1 MWYTCAMKKIIFA
14 AVLPVLSVLGVE
26 MTPSEA
32 DVALRE
38 AQRLEQSGKDGEAAG
53 AFGRVYALGALPRH
67 QRLAAFCGLLR
78 TDGARFEKLCR
89 EGLSAKDDAWR
100 GTVAQAIALLPPERL
115 VAARAF
121 WLKSLQEPVQRQLL
135 QAIVYVKSPVAK
147 DMIADALAKS
157 QSPALRL
164 MALEGLGR
172 TGTAADVDTL
182 VTWMQSGDAD
192 VAAAARRGLIS
203 VDDASADA
211 RLVAKLKSFEGDA
224 PILAKLLEVLA
235 VRNAL
240 GFADAI
246 VPFLS
251 HADAAVRTQAFKAV
265 GQQGLHAHQA
275 AVLAAAGKAKDGVE
289 RKEARRAVARIARR
303 TGGVQFK
310 ARRIGNARTEA
321 CGVADFDGDGRL
333 DIVAGPYL
341 YRAPEFRPVKVREVK
356 SDVKEDGKGYA
367 HDFMNLPL
375 DVNGNGRLDVVSG
388 NWFSKETW
396 WIENLLPSTNIWTQ
410 HLIEKTGNIET
421 GILVDIDGDGK
432 ATDFLPDTQITCLYQ
447 LGKGGPA
454 PFTRDSVSNDRCDMG
469 RGCGDLN
476 GDGRNDV
483 LTPSAWYEHLAD
495 GGWRKHPL
503 DIGFSDGGRALGHAS
518 NLIVYDVN
526 KDGLADILVSSAHK
540 YGIFWWEQLKER
552 NAAGDIQFKK
562 HVIDD
567 TWSQA
572 HYLGWGDIAGDGVPE
587 LITGKRFMAHNGGDP
602 DEYGHLGI
610 YYYDFTPGPDPIFKK
625 YVIAYDTDIS
635 VGLNVEAV
643 DLDGDGD
650 LDLVTTGKWGGP
662 VILEN
667 KTKEAK

>member
-1 MWYTCAMKKIIFA
+1 MKIL
-14 AVLPVLSVLGVE
+14 AVVVVLSIQSVLGAD
-26 MTPSEA
+26 MTPSGA
-32 DVALRE
+32 DNALSE
-38 AQRLEQSGKDGEAAG
+38 AQRLEKTGKATEAMRLY
-53 AFGRVYALGALPRH
+53 GRVAAERTLPQH
-67 QRLAAFCGLLR
+67 QRLAAFCGQLR
-78 TDGARFEKLCR
+78 TDGMHFEKLCR
-89 EGLSAKDDAWR
+89 DGLSSTDEVWC

-115 VAARAF
+115 VAVRVF
-121 WLKSLQEPVQRQLL
+121 WLKTLSEPAQIRLL
-135 QAIVYVKSPVAK
+135 QAVVHVKSPVAK
-147 DMIADALAKS
+147 DMIADAIAKS

-182 VTWMQSGDAD
+182 VTWMQGGDAD

-203 VDDASADA
+203 IDDVTADA
-211 RLVAKLKSFEGDA
+211 RLVARLKSFEGDA
-224 PILAKLLEVLA
+224 PMLAKLIDVLA

-240 GFADAI
+240 GFADSL

-251 HADAAVRTQAFKAV
+251 HPDAAVRTQAFKAI
-265 GQQGLHAHQA
+265 GQQGLYAHQA
-275 AVLAAAGKAKDGVE
+275 PVLAAAAKTKDGAE

-303 TGGVQFK
+303 AGGVQFK

-321 CGVADFDGDGRL
+321 CGVADFDGDGKL
-333 DIVAGPYL
+333 DVIAGPFL

-375 DVNGNGRLDVVSG
+375 DVNGNGRPDVVSG

-396 WIENLLPSTNIWTQ
+396 WIENLLPSTNVWTQ

-421 GILVDIDGDGK
+421 GILVDLDGDGK
-432 ATDFLPDTQITCLYQ
+432 ATDFLPDTQLTCLYKPT
-447 LGKGGPA
+447 GKGA
-454 PFTRDSVSNDRCDMG
+454 FTRDSVSNDRCDMG

-476 GDGRNDV
+476 GDGRNDI
-483 LTPSAWYEHLAD
+483 LTPSAWYERLAD

-503 DIGFSDGGRALGHAS
+503 DVGFSDGGRALGHAS

-540 YGIFWWEQLKER
+540 YGIFWWEQLKEQ
-552 NAAGDIQFKK
+552 NAAGEIQFKK

-572 HYLGWGDIAGDGVPE
+572 HYLGWGDIDGDGVPE

-610 YYYDFTPGPDPIFKK
+610 YYYDFTPGPDPVFKK

-667 KTKEAK
+667 KTKVAK